1 MLRFLRL
8 SNGLR
13 KLSLFEFSSL
23 FQVNAKTSAI
33 MSKAAAAEPEVVT
46 KSPDT
51 IENIEGAV
59 KFLELVGNLK
69 VSGHEFLHLFPLFLR
84 NIILTHPEW
93 GSSNGLLCVCV
104 LSNLKC
110 FIRIAYGYRVCRE
123 LY

>member
-33 MSKAAAAEPEVVT
+33 MSKAAAAEPEEVT
-46 KSPDT
+46 KSPDA
-51 IENIEGAV
+51 IENIDGVV

-69 VSGHEFLHLFPLFLR
+69 VSGREWR
-84 NIILTHPEW
+84 NI
-93 GSSNGLLCVCV
+93 SSNFSIILLYCDHSNGFLCECIFIESKVFHSNRVRPPCV
-104 LSNLKC
+104 
-110 FIRIAYGYRVCRE
+110 
-123 LY
+123 